1 MGILDSFKARKALM
15 TQQKGNTA
23 EAKKAYEELYAGNY
37 ISAGYLLPYSV
48 LLLREGGEENYLKVK
63 EILKKAEKAPDLD
76 AGRKQQLFMNYAV
89 AQYKLGEIEKAI
101 QLLEASHRKAPCGLT
116 YQSLGWL
123 YIEAAEKEK
132 ALANNQK
139 ALDYDD
145 EGPSMLDKTGLTDAV
160 KGITNVVVNLNFN
173 LEAQASEEK
182 GPIVLDNLG
191 QTYAEKALAYNL
203 EALDYDDEDP
213 IVLDNLGQTYYRLLN
228 DKEKAKEYFD
238 KAIEIKDSQIDT
250 LYFLA
255 QYDKEAGD
263 KKAAVEKLEKALEG
277 RFSPLNYAT
286 KELIQKE
293 IDELKK

>member
-1 MGILDSFKARKALM
+1 MGVFDGLKARKALM
-15 TQQKGNTA
+15 AHQRGKTE
-23 EAKKAYEELYAGNY
+23 EARAVYAELYAGGY
-37 ISAGYLLPYSV
+37 VSAAYMLPYCV

-76 AGRKQQLFMNYAV
+76 ASRRQELLMDYAV

-123 YIEAAEKEK
+123 YIEAG
-132 ALANNQK
+132 
-139 ALDYDD
+139 D
-145 EGPSMLDKTGLTDAV
+145 
-160 KGITNVVVNLNFN
+160 
-173 LEAQASEEK
+173 
-182 GPIVLDNLG
+182 
-191 QTYAEKALAYNL
+191 AEKALAYNQ

-213 IVLDNLGQTYYRLLN
+213 IVLDNMGQTYYRLLN

-238 KAIEIKDSQIDT
+238 KAHEIKESQIDT

-263 KKAAVEKLEKALEG
+263 KAAALSKLEKAMEG

-286 KELIQKE
+286 KEKVQAE
-293 IDELKK
+293 IDALKQ

>member
-1 MGILDSFKARKALM
+1 MGIMDGFKARKAL
-15 TQQKGNTA
+15 TAQQKGNAA
-23 EAKKAYEELYAGNY
+23 EAKKMYDELYAGNY
-37 ISAGYLLPYSV
+37 ISAAYMLPYSV
-48 LLLREGGEENYLKVK
+48 LLLREGGEANYLKVK
-63 EILKKAEKAPDLD
+63 EILKKAEKAPDLDAGRKQQLFMNYAVAQYKLGEMILKKAEKAPDLD

-123 YIEAAEKEK
+123 YIEAG
-132 ALANNQK
+132 
-139 ALDYDD
+139 D
-145 EGPSMLDKTGLTDAV
+145 
-160 KGITNVVVNLNFN
+160 
-173 LEAQASEEK
+173 
-182 GPIVLDNLG
+182 
-191 QTYAEKALAYNL
+191 AEKALAYNQ

-238 KAIEIKDSQIDT
+238 KAIAIKDTQIDT

-255 QYDKEAGD
+255 QYDKETGD
-263 KKAAVEKLEKALEG
+263 KQAAVEKLETALEG

-286 KELIQKE
+286 KEMIQKE
-293 IDELKK
+293 IGELKK